1 MSATTTTTTTTAKTS
16 VDIEALSKK
25 KAEEISFADLVR

>member
-1 MSATTTTTTTTAKTS
+1 MSATTTTATKTS